1 MRPQGKDPALLGPW
15 AVLVLVLMLIME
27 GRARKSHQAKKGRIV
42 YWSLCLDLGH
52 GPPELDS
59 LLCPCLAL

>member
-27 GRARKSHQAKKGRIV
+27 GRARKSHQAKKAGSYSESV
-42 YWSLCLDLGH
+42 PGLG
-52 GPPELDS
+52 S
-59 LLCPCLAL
+59 WAA